1 MAPPLS
7 CHALSLPFLLFSF
20 LSFCVLSKV
29 ILKCT
34 LAPPFS
40 FFVKY
45 HRDIHFFTHSKVFH
59 TSAFPIAAHK
69 EPGTFFIGTYFTQH
83 SSFSVKFFIFQKK
96 ASRLRK
102 VHFQNHVQTNF
113 PYWLSPQ
120 IFKTTLP
127 HGLFKIL
134 LRCSSATPARHTVS
148 IGDNL
153 LILLFL
159 QGSLCTRQLFSQ
171 LPSTNHSDTT

>member
-1 MAPPLS
+1 MYSIEWPPPRFLVMHFFAFS
-7 CHALSLPFLLFSF
+7 VLLFPFF
-20 LSFCVLSKV
+20 LRSVQSDPQMHPC
-29 ILKCT
+29 
-34 LAPPFS
+34 PPFS

-113 PYWLSPQ
+113 PY
-120 IFKTTLP
+120 
-127 HGLFKIL
+127 
-134 LRCSSATPARHTVS
+134 
-148 IGDNL
+148 
-153 LILLFL
+153 
-159 QGSLCTRQLFSQ
+159 
-171 LPSTNHSDTT
+171 